1 MIFHV
6 NNHVT
11 KITLKGRFLVKLTNI
26 SGSAI
31 AAILSTTILAGGY
44 GTMAYAQD
52 DTSRLGGF
60 EDEVIVT
67 ARKRQETVQDIPVA
81 ITAFTGEGLEARGIT
96 SIAEVGNLA
105 PNVTYQNNPNVSG
118 ASSVASVY
126 IRGIGQRDFLGTID
140 NGSGFY
146 IDDVLVARTVGAVVD
161 LFDVERVEVLRGPQ
175 GTLNG
180 RNNVGGAVKIHTKRP
195 TLASESYE
203 GYNGY
208 VEGTYGT
215 DDLFSLK
222 GTVDFAV
229 GENAAIKFSGLHTE
243 QDGYVD
249 RPASGTKLGG
259 KNVDAVRAAFLW
271 EPTDNLEV
279 YATATYTDED
289 DDGPAFVLVET
300 GSDFDGGFGF
310 FHNNFNSGSADCL
323 GPFGPGGPDGG
334 ITSTNPLCY
343 NNLNFVDEDRDVNLG
358 TADTFSRIET
368 LGINADIKYTINENL
383 SIRSITGY
391 REIDSDF
398 QRDSDASP
406 FTIQHLN
413 DTFVSEQFSQELTLN
428 ANLFDGAL
436 DFVTG
441 VYYFDENGENVNNL
455 EFAIANFVSGSE
467 FGTESKAVYAQGT
480 WHATDRLDITLGG
493 RYTEEDKEFFPDQFV
508 ESNVIGIPF
517 LDETGTCVTLDRTVM
532 GPSPDAVNIQPVALP
547 PFAQGACPVRLLPF
561 EQNERSTNE
570 FTPTVNL
577 AYDVTDELLGYATFS
592 QGFRS
597 GGFAQRVFPP
607 LPVALDFDPEFVDSY
622 ELGFKYK
629 NDFLTFNAAGFFTDY
644 TDIQGVTE
652 VDGFVGVFED
662 NVGDAEIKGI
672 ELESLINPADG
683 LYIELSYGYTD
694 AEYTEITVTPG
705 LVTDISLDSEFD
717 RVPEHSF
724 SGSITKEFNLSG
736 GDIIT
741 RLDTTYWSEY
751 FNDPDNSPEILT
763 PDTFLANASIRWI
776 PADDKYNLTVG
787 VKNLTDEEYLQSG
800 YLADSIGNGE
810 AIFDRGRQWY
820 VTARANF

>member
-1 MIFHV
+1 MIIHV

-11 KITLKGRFLVKLTNI
+11 MITLKGRFLVKLTNI

-31 AAILSTTILAGGY
+31 AAILSTTILAGGC

-391 REIDSDF
+391 REIDSGF

-428 ANLFDGAL
+428 ANLFEGAL

-455 EFAIANFVSGSE
+455 EFAIANFVSGAE
-467 FGTESKAVYAQGT
+467 FGTESKAVYA
-480 WHATDRLDITLGG
+480 
-493 RYTEEDKEFFPDQFV
+493 
-508 ESNVIGIPF
+508 
-517 LDETGTCVTLDRTVM
+517 
-532 GPSPDAVNIQPVALP
+532 
-547 PFAQGACPVRLLPF
+547 
-561 EQNERSTNE
+561 
-570 FTPTVNL
+570 
-577 AYDVTDELLGYATFS
+577 
-592 QGFRS
+592 
-597 GGFAQRVFPP
+597 
-607 LPVALDFDPEFVDSY
+607 
-622 ELGFKYK
+622 
-629 NDFLTFNAAGFFTDY
+629 
-644 TDIQGVTE
+644 
-652 VDGFVGVFED
+652 
-662 NVGDAEIKGI
+662 
-672 ELESLINPADG
+672 
-683 LYIELSYGYTD
+683 
-694 AEYTEITVTPG
+694 
-705 LVTDISLDSEFD
+705 
-717 RVPEHSF
+717 
-724 SGSITKEFNLSG
+724 
-736 GDIIT
+736 
-741 RLDTTYWSEY
+741 
-751 FNDPDNSPEILT
+751 
-763 PDTFLANASIRWI
+763 
-776 PADDKYNLTVG
+776 
-787 VKNLTDEEYLQSG
+787 
-800 YLADSIGNGE
+800 
-810 AIFDRGRQWY
+810 
-820 VTARANF
+820 

>member
-1 MIFHV
+1 M
-6 NNHVT
+6 
-11 KITLKGRFLVKLTNI
+11 KLTNI

-31 AAILSTTILAGGY
+31 AAILSTTILAGGC

-289 DDGPAFVLVET
+289 L
-300 GSDFDGGFGF
+300 
-310 FHNNFNSGSADCL
+310 
-323 GPFGPGGPDGG
+323 
-334 ITSTNPLCY
+334 
-343 NNLNFVDEDRDVNLG
+343 
-358 TADTFSRIET
+358 
-368 LGINADIKYTINENL
+368 
-383 SIRSITGY
+383 
-391 REIDSDF
+391 
-398 QRDSDASP
+398 
-406 FTIQHLN
+406 
-413 DTFVSEQFSQELTLN
+413 
-428 ANLFDGAL
+428 
-436 DFVTG
+436 
-441 VYYFDENGENVNNL
+441 
-455 EFAIANFVSGSE
+455 
-467 FGTESKAVYAQGT
+467 
-480 WHATDRLDITLGG
+480 
-493 RYTEEDKEFFPDQFV
+493 
-508 ESNVIGIPF
+508 
-517 LDETGTCVTLDRTVM
+517 
-532 GPSPDAVNIQPVALP
+532 
-547 PFAQGACPVRLLPF
+547 
-561 EQNERSTNE
+561 
-570 FTPTVNL
+570 
-577 AYDVTDELLGYATFS
+577 
-592 QGFRS
+592 
-597 GGFAQRVFPP
+597 
-607 LPVALDFDPEFVDSY
+607 
-622 ELGFKYK
+622 
-629 NDFLTFNAAGFFTDY
+629 
-644 TDIQGVTE
+644 
-652 VDGFVGVFED
+652 
-662 NVGDAEIKGI
+662 
-672 ELESLINPADG
+672 SLIH
-683 LYIELSYGYTD
+683 I
-694 AEYTEITVTPG
+694 
-705 LVTDISLDSEFD
+705 
-717 RVPEHSF
+717 
-724 SGSITKEFNLSG
+724 
-736 GDIIT
+736 
-741 RLDTTYWSEY
+741 
-751 FNDPDNSPEILT
+751 
-763 PDTFLANASIRWI
+763 
-776 PADDKYNLTVG
+776 
-787 VKNLTDEEYLQSG
+787 
-800 YLADSIGNGE
+800 
-810 AIFDRGRQWY
+810 
-820 VTARANF
+820 